1 MSETDSDKPNPSTP
15 PPATDASTAVVD
27 ATPADA
33 SGTDATPAEV
43 SSPTKVDKK
52 EGEIPPP
59 KSAEDKLTEAQ
70 AELVRVRD
78 QLLRTAADFD
88 NFRKRSRR
96 EVEDAE
102 RRGKENFL
110 KDMLPVFDNL
120 ERAAASAEG
129 ASDVKSVAEG
139 LRMVLKQFVGTLD
152 RVGVKRVPTVGESF
166 DPTVHEAIQHAPSK
180 DHPAGVVLV
189 EVQPGYALGD
199 RLIRA
204 AMVVVS
210 KGPEQGDG
218 EPAAN

>member
-15 PPATDASTAVVD
+15 PPSDATDASSAVVD
-27 ATPADA
+27 ATPVDA
-33 SGTDATPAEV
+33 KPTDATPAEV
-43 SSPTKVDKK
+43 AVTGAPAKK
-52 EGEIPPP
+52 PVEVPPP
-59 KSAEDKLTEAQ
+59 KSPEEKVAEAL
-70 AELVRVRD
+70 AELGRVRD

-96 EVEDAE
+96 EVEEAE
-102 RRGKENFL
+102 RRGKENLL

-120 ERAAASAEG
+120 ERAATSAES

-139 LRMVLKQFVGTLD
+139 LRMVLRQFVSTLE

-166 DPTVHEAIQHAPSK
+166 DPTVHEAIQHAPSP
-180 DHPAGVVLV
+180 DHPAGMVLA

-199 RLIRA
+199 RLVRA

-210 KGPEQGDG
+210 RGPEGG

>member
-15 PPATDASTAVVD
+15 PPADATDASSAVVD
-27 ATPADA
+27 ATPVDA
-33 SGTDATPAEV
+33 KPVDATPAEV
-43 SSPTKVDKK
+43 AVTGAPAKKPTEV
-52 EGEIPPP
+52 PPP
-59 KSAEDKLTEAQ
+59 RSAEDRVAEAQ
-70 AELVRVRD
+70 AELGRVRD

-96 EVEDAE
+96 EVEEAE
-102 RRGKENFL
+102 RRGKENLL

-120 ERAAASAEG
+120 ERAASSAES

-139 LRMVLKQFVGTLD
+139 LRMVLRQFVGTLD

-180 DHPAGVVLV
+180 DHPAGVVLA

-199 RLIRA
+199 RLVRA

-210 KGPEQGDG
+210 RGPEGG